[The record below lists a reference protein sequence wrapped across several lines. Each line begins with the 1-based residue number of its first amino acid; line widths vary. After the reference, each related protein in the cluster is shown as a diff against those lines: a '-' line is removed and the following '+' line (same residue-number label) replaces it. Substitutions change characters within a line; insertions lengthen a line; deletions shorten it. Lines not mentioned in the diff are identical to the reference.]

1 MSKLFLLLTIVYWV
15 NAAQINRDVS
25 NRIANGNIASELQ
38 FPYVVSLQQ
47 LGNAQASDTRG
58 HRCGGVLVTLQHAL
72 TAASCLFDV
81 VSGNATVIK
90 PNEYRIFAGS
100 SILTN
105 DTSADRVR
113 SIANFTIHPEYTG
126 PPGFVN
132 NIAIITFTTPYS
144 NEVVQPLSLPPS
156 DFEPADFTLCTMAG
170 WGGANASAS
179 ASTTLRY
186 ANKYIYNQYLCSS
199 LYNPVPNSL
208 NILPSMV
215 CAASYDTISSG
226 CDRDVGNPLVCNN
239 TLTGVLFGTDQCKS
253 SSYPEL
259 YTRVSTYS
267 TWINSVSS
275 APTIFSSGTVM
286 LYMIVV
292 TFLLIGK

>member
-1 MSKLFLLLTIVYWV
+1 MHNKLGV
-15 NAAQINRDVS
+15 NAAQFNQDVT
-25 NRIANGNIASELQ
+25 NRIVNGNIASELQ
-38 FPYVVSLQQ
+38 FPYMVSLQQ
-47 LGNAQASDTRG
+47 LGNAQSSDTRG

-90 PNEYRIFAGS
+90 PDEYRIFAGS
-100 SILTN
+100 SLLTN
-105 DTSADRVR
+105 DTSADRIR
-113 SIANFTIHPEYTG
+113 NIANFTIHPEYTG
-126 PPGFVN
+126 SPGYVN
-132 NIAIITFTTPYS
+132 NIAIITFTAPYS
-144 NEVVQPLSLPPS
+144 NAVVQPLSLPAS
-156 DFEPADFTLCTMAG
+156 DFQPADFTLCTMAG

-186 ANKYIYNQYLCSS
+186 ANKYIYNQHLCSL
-199 LYNPVPNSL
+199 LYNIDPISL

-226 CDRDVGNPLVCNN
+226 CERDVGNPLVCNN
-239 TLTGVLFGTDQCKS
+239 ILTGVLFGTHQCQI

-267 TWINSVSS
+267 DWINSVSS
-275 APTIFSSGTVM
+275 APNIFSSGTV
-286 LYMIVV
+286 LLFMIVV
-292 TFLLIGK
+292 TFLFTVNND